1 MNDQISYLDTS
12 KHSEFMD
19 KFDLKLLMDLKNDMR
34 AKIEE
39 LESKMAGKATVNE
52 AVDKLGEE
60 IAYDIN

>member
-1 MNDQISYLDTS
+1 MKIIL
-12 KHSEFMD
+12 
-19 KFDLKLLMDLKNDMR
+19 DLKNDMR

-39 LESKMAGKATVNE
+39 LESKMAGKAAVSE